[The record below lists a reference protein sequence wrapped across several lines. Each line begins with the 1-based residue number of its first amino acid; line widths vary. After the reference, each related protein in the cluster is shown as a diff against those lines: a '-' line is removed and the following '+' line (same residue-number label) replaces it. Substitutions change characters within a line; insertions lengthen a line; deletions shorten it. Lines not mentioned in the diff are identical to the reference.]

1 MKNVKLILL
10 AVSAMLFLGMG
21 NVSAQ
26 NKEPKT
32 LIIRTLEF
40 VMGGSSKMIITEPSG
55 ISQTIKLSN
64 LDYRKGEDIASN
76 QATIQAEINK
86 WKKEGYEIDGISNS
100 VVGDGMLITT
110 IILSKDE

>member
-1 MKNVKLILL
+1 MKNVKLMLL

-26 NKEPKT
+26 NREPQT
-32 LIIRTLEF
+32 VIIRIFEF
-40 VMGGSSKMIITEPSG
+40 IMGGSSKMIITEPSG

-64 LDYRKGEDIASN
+64 LDLKKGEDIASN

-86 WKKEGYEIDGISNS
+86 LKKEGYEIDGISNS
-100 VVGDGMLITT
+100 VIGDGILTTT
-110 IILSKDE
+110 IIFSKDE